1 MTATIRSQNDGAAA
15 VWGSGGSA
23 YDRVSETIA
32 DALDHVVARLHPDPG
47 EKCLDV
53 ATGTGWTA
61 RLLKARGADVTGVD
75 IGIGVI
81 EAAKELATDID
92 FLRGRCGGA
101 GIFQWRLRCGD
112 LDFWG
117 DVCGSSRGCRKR
129 TRSCVQEGRT
139 AWPLHMAAWQH
150 R

>member
-1 MTATIRSQNDGAAA
+1 MIANIRPHSERAAA

-32 DALDHVVARLHPDPG
+32 DALDHVVARLNPQPG

-75 IGIGVI
+75 IGTGVI
-81 EAAKELATDID
+81 EAAQELATDID
-92 FLRGRCGGA
+92 FRLGDAEELEFPDGSFDVVTSTFGVMFVTRPEDAGA
-101 GIFQWRLRCGD
+101 SGAR
-112 LDFWG
+112 
-117 DVCGSSRGCRKR
+117 
-129 TRSCVQEGRT
+129 VQDRHVQS
-139 AWPLHMAAWQH
+139 P
-150 R
+150 RR